1 MATATTTASAATTTG
16 LAARLRQHLANRV
29 SAWAR
34 KRQGQDQNPF
44 TLIQRRIYILP
55 TRTGLAFGGLVFA
68 TLLGSLN
75 YAASLGFALTF
86 LLCGVGLVCMH
97 HGHRNLLGIGVHYLG
112 AQPVFAGE
120 IAQFQISLHNSSNT
134 ARYELEVFA
143 DKQRSAPHDVAA
155 RGDDIVSLPIDATT
169 RGLLKLERFGIAT
182 RHPAGLFRAWSWAYM
197 RVECVVYP
205 QPAPPG
211 RPLPVQLE
219 EGTEQWSDARGEA
232 DFAGLRSFT
241 PGDPPRR
248 VAWKA
253 YARSDQLL
261 IKQFSGSQ
269 TTPMLVDWDSLP
281 DEDVE
286 ARLSQLTRWCLDA
299 HEHGARF
306 GLKMPGHL
314 VKPDSGA
321 AHLDK
326 CLTLLAL
333 FDANHA

>member
-1 MATATTTASAATTTG
+1 MASATTTAPPANPTGPAT
-16 LAARLRQHLANRV
+16 RLRQRLSRRLA
-29 SAWAR
+29 AWA
-34 KRQGQDQNPF
+34 KQRQGEDRNPF
-44 TLIQRRIYILP
+44 VLTQRRIYILP
-55 TRTGLAFGGLVFA
+55 TRTGLAFAALVFA

-97 HGHRNLLGIGVHYLG
+97 HGHRNLLGLGVHYLG

-120 IAQFQISLHNSSNT
+120 KAQFQISLKNASNT
-134 ARYELEVFA
+134 ARYELELFA
-143 DKQRSAPHDVAA
+143 GQQRSLPHDIGA
-155 RGDDIVSLPIDATT
+155 RGDDIITLPVAANR
-169 RGLLKLERFGIAT
+169 RGLLTLERFGIAT
-182 RHPAGLFRAWSWAYM
+182 RHPAGLFRAWSWAYLSLA
-197 RVECVVYP
+197 CVVYP

-211 RPLPVQLE
+211 RPLPTQLE
-219 EGTEQWSDARGEA
+219 EGTEQWSDERGEA

-261 IKQFSGSQ
+261 IKQFSGNQ
-269 TTPMLVDWDSLP
+269 TTPMLMDWDSLP
-281 DEDVE
+281 DEPVE

-299 HEHGARF
+299 HESGARF
-306 GLKMPGHL
+306 GLQVPGHL
-314 VKPDSGA
+314 VQPDSGA

-326 CLTLLAL
+326 CLTILAL
-333 FDANHA
+333 FNADD

>member
-1 MATATTTASAATTTG
+1 VAITAPAATQAN
-16 LAARLRQHLANRV
+16 LAIRLRQYLATRV

-34 KRQGQDQNPF
+34 KRQGQDRNPF
-44 TLIQRRIYILP
+44 TLNQRRIYILP
-55 TRTGLAFGGLVFA
+55 TRTGLAFAGLVFA

-86 LLCGVGLVCMH
+86 LLCGMGLVCMH
-97 HGHRNLLGIGVHYLG
+97 HGHRNLLGITAHYLG
-112 AQPVFAGE
+112 ARPVFAGQV
-120 IAQFQISLHNSSNT
+120 AQFQISLENT
-134 ARYELEVFA
+134 ANNARYELEIFA
-143 DKQRSAPHDVAA
+143 GQQRSAPQDLGARSDKIVNLPVDAA
-155 RGDDIVSLPIDATT
+155 K
-169 RGLLKLERFGIAT
+169 RGLLRLERFGIAT
-182 RHPAGLFRAWSWAYM
+182 RHPAGLFRAWSWAYLTL
-197 RVECVVYP
+197 ECVVYP

-211 RPLPVQLE
+211 RPLPMQLE
-219 EGTEQWSDARGEA
+219 EGTEHWSDEQGEA

-269 TTPMLVDWDSLP
+269 TTPMLMDWDSLP
-281 DEDVE
+281 GEPLE

-299 HEHGARF
+299 HQQNARF
-306 GLKMPGHL
+306 GLKLPGQL
-314 VKPDSGA
+314 IKPDSGA
-321 AHLDK
+321 AHLDQ

-333 FDANHA
+333 FDAKHDS